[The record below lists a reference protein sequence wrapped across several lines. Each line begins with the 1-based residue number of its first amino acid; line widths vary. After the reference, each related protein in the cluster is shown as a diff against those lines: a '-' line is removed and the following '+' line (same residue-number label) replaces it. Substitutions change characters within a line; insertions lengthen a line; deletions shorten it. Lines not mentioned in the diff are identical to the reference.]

1 MRVHSKASACG
12 ARGSAQLHI
21 HHVHVLEA
29 GASRVVSLAGLAPA
43 QTPTQLRSPEISH
56 KHPDHTVEA
65 QAGGGQGSGRHGVG
79 VSGGVGA
86 EPPNRAFIEHS
97 TRPGAAHC
105 SQGSLEPEAIG
116 VCGHGDTEALE
127 VRAGVRES
135 GCACWPPLIPG
146 ECSGPSPGDPRLRP
160 TWRCP
165 PRPTGPPGPRT
176 QRGPSDVRPPGA
188 AALWLGQPELRGT
201 LPGADEAGS

>member
-1 MRVHSKASACG
+1 MGRGAASAQEEPGRTHEAAPEGGDGGRAGDSAWLCGVLSVCVHSEALACG

-43 QTPTQLRSPEISH
+43 QTSTQLRSPEISH

-65 QAGGGQGSGRHGVG
+65 QAGGGQGSRRHGVG

-86 EPPNRAFIEHS
+86 KPANRAFIEHS
-97 TRPGAAHC
+97 ARPGTAHC
-105 SQGSLEPEAIG
+105 SQGSLEPEAIR

-127 VRAGVRES
+127 VRAGVREP

-146 ECSGPSPGDPRLRP
+146 ECPGHSPGGPRLRP
-160 TWRCP
+160 IW
-165 PRPTGPPGPRT
+165 
-176 QRGPSDVRPPGA
+176 
-188 AALWLGQPELRGT
+188 
-201 LPGADEAGS
+201 